1 MNADICP
8 DCGGKRTVR
17 KGVCF
22 RCGYRQPREATTVR
36 PARPLPPPAT
46 SSPRAPHWSSA
57 PPQSPVV
64 PTTPIPASRTGS
76 TVSKKSQVEGH
87 VVGRVTTMGMQRTEL
102 VVLKWG
108 DLLTRT
114 FVRLAVVVG
123 AVVFVKA
130 YLPFVIVVGL
140 AVLFFASVRSFLPV
154 FLMPMLSGRGRE
166 RQRQEREIEV
176 SIQPFTITVS
186 DGKEKEVILRGEL
199 RGGSPHLGDCVE
211 VSGKEMRD
219 GTIRARSVYNTSTGA
234 RITMREHPAIVRS
247 RVKVVGS
254 LLGIAILGYV
264 LVVSLQFL
272 SQLV

>member
-1 MNADICP
+1 MNADTCP

-22 RCGYRQPREATTVR
+22 RCGYRQPRDDTTVQ

-46 SSPRAPHWSSA
+46 SSTPVPHRSSGSQ
-57 PPQSPVV
+57 QSPVV
-64 PTTPIPASRTGS
+64 PTKPTPASRTGAAAS
-76 TVSKKSQVEGH
+76 TKSQVDGH
-87 VVGRVTTMGMQRTEL
+87 VVGRITTMGTQRTEL

-108 DLLTRT
+108 DRLTRI

-123 AVVFVKA
+123 AVVFVKL
-130 YLPFVIVVGL
+130 YLPFVIAIVL
-140 AVLFFASVRSFLPV
+140 AILFFASVRSLFPV
-154 FLMPMLSGRGRE
+154 FLMPILSGRGRE
-166 RQRQEREIEV
+166 RQHQEREIEV
-176 SIQPFTITVS
+176 AIQPFTITAS

-211 VSGKEMRD
+211 VSGKEVRD
-219 GTIRARSVYNTSTGA
+219 GTIRACSVYNTSTGA

-247 RVKVVGS
+247 RVKVVWS

-264 LVVSLQFL
+264 LVVSLQSL

>member
-22 RCGYRQPREATTVR
+22 RCGYRQPRDDTTVQ
-36 PARPLPPPAT
+36 PACPLPPPAT
-46 SSPRAPHWSSA
+46 SSPPVPHWSSA
-57 PPQSPVV
+57 PHQSPVV
-64 PTTPIPASRTGS
+64 PTTSTPASRTGS
-76 TVSKKSQVEGH
+76 ATSKKTQVEGQ
-87 VVGRVTTMGMQRTEL
+87 VVGRITTMGIQRTEL

-108 DLLTRT
+108 HLLTRT

-140 AVLFFASVRSFLPV
+140 VILFSASVRSLLPV
-154 FLMPMLSGRGRE
+154 ILMPMLSGRGRE
-166 RQRQEREIEV
+166 RQHQEREIEV
-176 SIQPFTITVS
+176 AIQPFTITAT

-199 RGGSPHLGDCVE
+199 RGGSLHLGDCVE
-211 VSGKEMRD
+211 VSGKEVRD

-254 LLGIAILGYV
+254 LLGIAILGYL
-264 LVVSLQFL
+264 LVVSLQSF